1 MNVRW
6 QHWVH
11 RGMRASGWTLGVL
24 VIALAVLV
32 ALAQLLL
39 PLVARHPQ
47 WVAAQLSA
55 RAQRPVSFA
64 SMEGRWTP
72 SGPLFVLHGVT
83 VGAPIGQSAAP
94 LRLPESELQLDFG
107 GWLLPSRHLLNVHV
121 RGLQL
126 DLSRERDGAWRIN
139 GIGVAGDTTRQPLAL
154 GRLSVDLWLQD
165 LRVQI
170 SDVAADKHYTL
181 LARQLRVSRQGSGRI
196 RIGGALRRA
205 GVGTALHAIGD
216 FRDDGN
222 SGRLWVGL
230 DEVDLQ
236 PLLADVE
243 AHGYRLEHGRGRVAA
258 WLDWRDGKLL
268 SALLRLDV
276 DAPTVSA
283 AGAASVHVSA
293 LHGLADVR
301 PGADGYRLRWAG
313 DDGSAV
319 VVAVHQP
326 GTPQVGVGVAARQ
339 WQLAR
344 WLPLLALKP
353 GLNPAVSAWLSGGH
367 PRGVVADAAVRWSRA
382 GGLQA
387 LDLTFAG
394 LGIDPV
400 GKLPGVRQLRG
411 RVRGDGQ
418 ALVLKLP
425 AQGSSLTLPHLFRQ
439 PLAFSSLAGTLAFW
453 NHDGDWTLG
462 MDPLDFSGTGYTG
475 QVRGELTFPT
485 HGGPPVADVYAVL
498 DNAEVPAAK
507 LFWPL
512 GSMSPTS
519 ASWLDRALVAG
530 TIDNAR
536 VVLRGDL
543 AQWPFREHEGRF
555 EAHVPI
561 RGLTLD
567 YGVGWPRADGV
578 DVVADFVNN
587 GMQAVASSGQTL
599 GVRAEQ
605 AVAQIADFGNASLD
619 LIVRGGGSGADVM
632 QFVRQSPIGHAH
644 VETLD
649 KLKLG
654 GAATFSLRL
663 LLPLHDDGAAQLD
676 GRAQLAAA
684 DLDAPAWD
692 LKLDKLTGPLRFDT
706 HGVAAGPLQTAFH
719 GQPAT
724 LEFAIGDVVGHAET
738 TVWAQLQG
746 AWSLGGLVQ
755 NYPSLQWIGRA
766 SSGSGD
772 FTIGY
777 SLARG
782 AGAPQL
788 LTVDSSLRGIA
799 LDLPVPLHKSP
810 ATDLPLHLTLGVPT
824 AGSDLQIALG
834 SVARARFRLAN
845 ATRPLAGTL
854 AFGEQPPQDVP
865 AQGLEIR
872 GHADQLDVTGW
883 VQRTVGGGEGGDV
896 PAVQGIHVT
905 ADHAQWFGRPLGAM
919 QIDATGQTG
928 ALNIHVAGPALA
940 GTIAVPGGDL
950 NRLGITARMQHLY
963 WPKSPEVNAGGS
975 ANQAVS
981 AGGGPAGAAVVG
993 QDNPADTGINP
1004 AALPPLHL
1012 WVNDL
1017 RLGEAR
1023 LGEARLESWPTAD
1036 GMHIEQLRALSKD
1049 VQITASGDW
1058 NGSAQD
1064 SHTRMRINFSA
1075 HDLGAMLGVFGFAG
1089 LVDGGETHD
1098 LIDGRWPGS
1107 PTSFSLT
1114 NLDGTLRV
1122 KVEGGRIPDASSP
1135 GVGRL
1140 LGLVSLTELPRRL
1153 TLDFGDVFGKGLAFD
1168 SITGDFRLF
1177 DGNATTNNL
1186 AIVGSSANISITGR
1200 TGLRARDYDQQVY
1213 VVPHVG
1219 NSLPLVGAVVGG
1231 PVGAAAGFA
1240 MQGLL
1245 GKGLNKAAGARYRI
1259 TGSWDQPVMTLV
1271 EKHGAAVPPLQAP
1284 PAGAKGLV
1292 APASALPPAQMP
1304 VPATSASARPASSA
1318 SVH

>member
-1 MNVRW
+1 
-6 QHWVH
+6 
-11 RGMRASGWTLGVL
+11 MRASGWTVGVL
-24 VIALAVLV
+24 VIALAVVV

-39 PLVARHPQ
+39 PLVAHHPQ

-55 RAQRPVSFA
+55 RAQRPVSFT

-83 VGAPIGQSAAP
+83 VGAPVGQSAAP
-94 LRLPESELQLDFG
+94 LRLPESELRLDFG

-126 DLSRERDGAWRIN
+126 DLSRERDGVWRIN

-154 GRLSVDLWLQD
+154 GRLSVDLWLKD

-170 SDVAADKHYTL
+170 SDVATDKHYTL

-205 GVGTALHAIGD
+205 GVGTALHVIGD

-236 PLLADVE
+236 PLLADVA

-268 SALLRLDV
+268 STLLRLDV
-276 DAPTVSA
+276 DAPTVSTA
-283 AGAASVHVSA
+283 DAASVRVSA

-301 PGADGYRLRWAG
+301 PDADGYRLRWAG

-319 VVAVHQP
+319 AVAVHRP
-326 GTPQVGVGVAARQ
+326 GTPQVSVGVAARQ

-353 GLNPAVSAWLSGGH
+353 GLDPAVRAWLSGGH

-418 ALVLKLP
+418 ALVLELP

-462 MDPLDFSGTGYTG
+462 MDALDFSGAGYTG
-475 QVRGELTFPT
+475 QLRGELTFPA
-485 HGGPPVADVYAVL
+485 HGGPPVADVYAVV
-498 DNAEVPAAK
+498 DHAEVPAAK

-512 GSMSPTS
+512 GSMSPATMT
-519 ASWLDRALVAG
+519 WLDRALVAG

-536 VVLRGDL
+536 VTLRGDL
-543 AQWPFREHEGRF
+543 AQWPFRGHEGRF

-567 YGVGWPRADGV
+567 YGVGWPRAEGV

-587 GMQAVASSGQTL
+587 GMQAVVSSGRSL
-599 GVRAEQ
+599 GVHAEQ
-605 AVAQIADFGNASLD
+605 AVAAIADFGTAPLE
-619 LIVRGGGSGADVM
+619 LTVRGSGSGGNVM
-632 QFVRQSPIGHAH
+632 QFVGKSPVGRAQ
-644 VETLD
+644 VDTLN
-649 KLKLG
+649 KLKLD
-654 GAATFSLRL
+654 GAATFALHL
-663 LLPLHDDGAAQLD
+663 LLPLHGDGVAQLV
-676 GRAQLAAA
+676 GSAQLTGA
-684 DLDAPAWD
+684 DLSAPAWN
-692 LKLDKLTGPLRFDT
+692 LKLDKITGPLRFDT
-706 HGVAAGPLQTAFH
+706 HGVDASLMQTAFH

-724 LEFAIGDVVGHAET
+724 LAFAIGDVAGHADT

-746 AWSLGGLVQ
+746 AWSLGELVQ
-755 NYPSLQWIGRA
+755 GYPSLQWIGQA

-777 SLARG
+777 TLARG

-788 LTVDSSLRGIA
+788 LAIDSSLHGIA
-799 LDLPVPLHKSP
+799 LDLPVPLHKAP
-810 ATDLPLHLTLGVPT
+810 ASDLPLHLRLGVPT
-824 AGSDLQIALG
+824 EGSDLQIALG
-834 SVARARFRLAN
+834 HAARARFRLAD
-845 ATRPLAGTL
+845 ATQPLAGVL
-854 AFGEQPPQDVP
+854 AFGDQMPQGVP
-865 AQGLEIR
+865 AQGLDIR
-872 GHADQLDVTGW
+872 GHAAQLDVTGW
-883 VQRTVGGGEGGDV
+883 VQRSVGGGGDAA
-896 PAVQGIHVT
+896 PAVQRIHVGT
-905 ADHAQWFGRPLGAM
+905 DQAQWFGRPLGAM
-919 QIDATGQTG
+919 QIDATNQAD
-928 ALNIHVAGPALA
+928 ALNISVTGPALA
-940 GTIAVPGGDL
+940 GTIAVPGNDL

-963 WPKSPEVNAGGS
+963 WPKSPGVNAAS
-975 ANQAVS
+975 TNRAAP
-981 AGGGPAGAAVVG
+981 AGGAPAVAANAD

-1012 WVNDL
+1012 WISDL
-1017 RLGEAR
+1017 RLGESR
-1023 LGEARLESWPTAD
+1023 LGEARLESWPTAE

-1064 SHTRMRINFSA
+1064 SHTRMRVNFSA
-1075 HDLGAMLGVFGFAG
+1075 QNLGAMLGALGFDG
-1089 LVDGGETHD
+1089 LVDGGKTHD
-1098 LIDGRWPGS
+1098 LIEGRWPGS
-1107 PTSFSLT
+1107 PTAFSLT
-1114 NLDGTLRV
+1114 NMDGTLSV

-1140 LGLVSLTELPRRL
+1140 LGLVSLAELPRRL

-1177 DGNATTNNL
+1177 DGNATTDNL

-1245 GKGLNKAAGARYRI
+1245 GKGLNKAAGAHYRI
-1259 TGSWDQPVMTLV
+1259 TGSWDKPVMTLV
-1271 EKHGAAVPPLQAP
+1271 EEQGVIAP
-1284 PAGAKGLV
+1284 PPRVPAAGSKGLV
-1292 APASALPPAQMP
+1292 TPASVLPPARGLAPAPPASALPAPS
-1304 VPATSASARPASSA
+1304 T